1 MLVAE
6 QRSDELVRGVR
17 DLAGEKMGKML
28 AREEAPFSI
37 GKKAD
42 RDPGSFQ
49 AHLESANFLPGPG
62 GRGQLAPTYRS
73 AVSPLR
79 QVLSDVIGWQ
89 ATEGDRL

>member
-1 MLVAE
+1 VLVAE

-42 RDPGSFQ
+42 HDPGSF
-49 AHLESANFLPGPG
+49 
-62 GRGQLAPTYRS
+62 
-73 AVSPLR
+73 
-79 QVLSDVIGWQ
+79 
-89 ATEGDRL
+89 